1 MSEFS
6 FESDAGLSDR
16 CMDVLVQN
24 VGVLETE
31 RFVAYL
37 SRERADYTKWRQDRF
52 DDLTLEELGRATR
65 ESGKA
70 VRHKT
75 LGVLG

>member
-1 MSEFS
+1 MSDFR
-6 FESDAGLSDR
+6 FESDAVLSDH

-52 DDLTLEELGRATR
+52 DDLPLE
-65 ESGKA
+65 
-70 VRHKT
+70 
-75 LGVLG
+75 